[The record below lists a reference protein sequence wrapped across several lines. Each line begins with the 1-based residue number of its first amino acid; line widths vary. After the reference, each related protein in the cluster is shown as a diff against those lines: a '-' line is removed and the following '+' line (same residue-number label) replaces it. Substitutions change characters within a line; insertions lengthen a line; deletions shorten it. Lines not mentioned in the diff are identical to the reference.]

1 MLIDFDTK
9 ITNLEGLPLKMD
21 GVGEVTLKF
30 CAITAL
36 FGQYNDGF
44 DQDVKEKRNRY
55 KLAHKIQ
62 KSPICDVS
70 QQDVD
75 KVKTLIGKAFSTLIM
90 GSALDILEHAVES
103 AKNKVHEDKT
113 SEGER

>member
-21 GVGEVTLKF
+21 DLVLSLKF

-44 DQDVKEKRNRY
+44 DQDSKEKRARY
-55 KLAHKIQ
+55 RLAHKIQ
-62 KSPICDVS
+62 KSPLCDVS
-70 QQDVD
+70 QQELE
-75 KVKTLIGKAFSTLIM
+75 KIKGLIGKAFSTLIM
-90 GSALDILEHAVES
+90 GSALDLLDQAILEFPNGGE
-103 AKNKVHEDKT
+103 EPLDGG
-113 SEGER
+113 EG